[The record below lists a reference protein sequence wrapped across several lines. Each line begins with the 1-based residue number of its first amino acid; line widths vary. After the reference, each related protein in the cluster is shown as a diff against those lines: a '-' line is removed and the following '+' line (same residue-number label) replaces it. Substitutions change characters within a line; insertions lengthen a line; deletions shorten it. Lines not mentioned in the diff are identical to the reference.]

1 MAENEKDNERLK
13 KAQETTKKLREYL
26 YRQQPADIAE
36 IVQQM
41 DDREDQKRLIKLLE
55 PEDAALV
62 LNELE
67 DSELAAEVLTELP
80 ENRAS
85 DIVSEMSSDDAADL
99 IFELDEDDREA
110 ILDLFEEEDANEVQ
124 KLMNYP
130 PDTAGGLMTTEY
142 VAVPAH
148 VSAAAAIE
156 MIREQAPDAETIYY
170 LYVIDSKGH
179 LVGVLSLRELIV
191 AKPLTHISE
200 IMWRDVRYV
209 NVNDDQEDVANIVSK
224 YNFLAIPVVDDDNI
238 LRGIITVDD
247 IIDVIHDEAAEDFL
261 RMAGTSLAEDDE
273 DTALGKF
280 STAVK
285 SRLPWLLITIMGGLC
300 SGQVLSHYESQ
311 WSQVIALSF
320 FVPLVIGMGGNVGT
334 QSSTV
339 TVRGIATGNISGKR
353 AIYTVLREASIGI
366 SLGVAVGF
374 LVALAAY
381 LWQGSMMIGVIIGLA
396 LVCNMLTAATLGTLV
411 PLVLK
416 KLKIDPAVASAPF
429 ISTTS
434 DIVGLLIYANLAILI
449 LGL

>member
-148 VSAAAAIE
+148 VTAAAAIE

-170 LYVIDSKGH
+170 LY
-179 LVGVLSLRELIV
+179 
-191 AKPLTHISE
+191 
-200 IMWRDVRYV
+200 
-209 NVNDDQEDVANIVSK
+209 
-224 YNFLAIPVVDDDNI
+224 
-238 LRGIITVDD
+238 
-247 IIDVIHDEAAEDFL
+247 
-261 RMAGTSLAEDDE
+261 
-273 DTALGKF
+273 
-280 STAVK
+280 
-285 SRLPWLLITIMGGLC
+285 
-300 SGQVLSHYESQ
+300 
-311 WSQVIALSF
+311 
-320 FVPLVIGMGGNVGT
+320 
-334 QSSTV
+334 
-339 TVRGIATGNISGKR
+339 
-353 AIYTVLREASIGI
+353 
-366 SLGVAVGF
+366 
-374 LVALAAY
+374 
-381 LWQGSMMIGVIIGLA
+381 
-396 LVCNMLTAATLGTLV
+396 
-411 PLVLK
+411 
-416 KLKIDPAVASAPF
+416 
-429 ISTTS
+429 
-434 DIVGLLIYANLAILI
+434 
-449 LGL
+449 